1 MTLLAINWPAVG
13 LQAGYLIFSLSI
25 LVIIHEF
32 GHYITAKWF
41 KCRVEKF
48 YLFFDPWFSI
58 FKKKVGETEYG
69 VGWLPLGG
77 YVKIAGMVD
86 ESMDKEQLKQPPQP
100 WEFRSKPAWQRL
112 IIMLAGVTMNVL
124 LAFFIYAMIL
134 YTWGETRLPTE
145 NAKYGIW
152 VTDSLMK
159 NIGLQNGD
167 KIEAVNGEPVK
178 YFNEIPAKILLG
190 NQITVER
197 EGKQETIHIPVNMI
211 EQLVEKKGKRS
222 SLVQPRMP
230 VIIGGFPGSDQ
241 ETSSASDTKK
251 VAVNIN
257 SNQNRTFNNAPIGPD
272 GQVNTV
278 SNQNRTRLDVYDK
291 IVAVDST
298 PVNYFDEMAPL
309 LQQKKGDSVTLT
321 VIRNGQPVD
330 TRVFVD
336 TAGTIGFYVIN
347 EAQADSLGVLKQET
361 KSYGFLESF
370 PAGVRETGRQL
381 DFYIQQFKLIL
392 NPETGAYKGLGGFK
406 TMASIFPSTG
416 WNWEAFWKITAF
428 FSIILAF
435 MNLLPIPA
443 LDGGHV
449 VFTLAE
455 MITGRKPSD
464 KFLEYAQIAGMVILF
479 ALLIFANGNDWFGWG
494 KGH

>member
-1 MTLLAINWPAVG
+1 MTFLAINWPAVG

-25 LVIIHEF
+25 LVIVHEF
-32 GHYITAKWF
+32 GHFITAKWF

-58 FKKKVGETEYG
+58 FKKKVGGTEYG

-77 YVKIAGMVD
+77 YVKISGMVD
-86 ESMDKEQLKQPPQP
+86 ESMDKEQLAQPAQP

-134 YTWGETRLPTE
+134 YTWGQTKLPVA
-145 NAKYGIW
+145 NVKDGIW

-159 NIGLQNGD
+159 DIGLRNGD
-167 KIEAVNGEPVK
+167 RILAVNGEQVA
-178 YFNEIPAKILLG
+178 YFDDLPAKILLG
-190 NQITVER
+190 REIAVERAGQPQTITV
-197 EGKQETIHIPVNMI
+197 PVNMI
-211 EQLVEKKGKRS
+211 EQLVEKKGDRRP
-222 SLVQPRMP
+222 LIQPRLP
-230 VIIGGFPGSDQ
+230 IVIGGFTDSKIAADGK
-241 ETSSASDTKK
+241 E
-251 VAVNIN
+251 NN
-257 SNQNRTFNNAPIGPD
+257 NQ
-272 GQVNTV
+272 
-278 SNQNRTRLDVYDK
+278 SRLQVYDK

-298 PVNYFDEMAPL
+298 PVQYFDEMAPVL
-309 LQQKKGDSVTLT
+309 RNKKGDSVTLT
-321 VIRNGQPVD
+321 LIRNNQQ
-330 TRVFVD
+330 TTARVRID
-336 TAGTIGFYVIN
+336 TAGTIGFRVIDT
-347 EAQADSLGVLKQET
+347 EQADSLGILKQET
-361 KSYGFLESF
+361 KRYSLLQSF
-370 PAGVRETGRQL
+370 PAGVRKTGEQL

-392 NPETGAYKGLGGFK
+392 NPETGAYKGVGGFK
-406 TMASIFPSTG
+406 TMASIFPDYG

-449 VFTLAE
+449 VFTLVE

-494 KGH
+494 AGK